1 MEVVED
7 REAVLVLTMMVVGL
21 SWKADNSWGGLSGAD
36 KERTE
41 LEVTLNT
48 AVSPVQNS
56 AALGFGLAIFQS
68 KLGVKVKL

>member
-1 MEVVED
+1 MEVLEDRED
-7 REAVLVLTMMVVGL
+7 REAVLVLTMMMVGL

-41 LEVTLNT
+41 LEVALDT

-56 AALGFGLAIFQS
+56 AA
-68 KLGVKVKL
+68 